1 MIADQEPQAKDF
13 HPQWLHHKLTSNKEY
28 RLRIAD
34 RIYQTFFNDGVFT
47 PDNAKYRFEKRADEI
62 DMAVIAESARW
73 GDAKDTEYTKD
84 DWEYQVNDLY
94 NRYFPYR
101 TDIVI
106 QQLIATGLY
115 PSIDPP
121 SILVNNK
128 EVHNNVYNVIGNY
141 QISLNS
147 AVGEIYYTTDD
158 TDPRMI
164 GGEINSTAKKAE
176 NNEAIS
182 LIGSTHIKARI
193 KHNDEWSA
201 LNEVNIFNHV
211 GVNTVKNETS
221 IKIYPNP
228 TNGIIYFENVTNN
241 DEVVIYNMEGRKV
254 FNGKVDGAINLN
266 DLNIKTGLYFAK
278 IKNLVFKILYK

>member
-62 DMAVIAESARW
+62 DMAIIAESARW
-73 GDAKDTEYTKD
+73 GDAKGTEYTKD

-101 TDIVI
+101 ADIVI
-106 QQLIATGLY
+106 QQLIAAGLY

-128 EVHNNVYNVIGNY
+128 EVHNDDYNVIGNY

-147 AVGEIYYTTDD
+147 AVGEIYYTTDE
-158 TDPRMI
+158 TDPRMV
-164 GGEINSTAKKAE
+164 GGQINPLAKKAI
-176 NNEAIS
+176 NNEPID
-182 LIGSTHIKARI
+182 LIGISHVKARV
-193 KHNDEWSA
+193 KQNDKWSA
-201 LNEVNIFNHV
+201 LNAVNIFDYV
-211 GVNTVKNETS
+211 GVKIVQNEN
-221 IKIYPNP
+221 IKVYPNP
-228 TNGIIYFENVTNN
+228 TNGLIYLKNVT
-241 DEVVIYNMEGRKV
+241 DMDDVVIYNMEGRKV
-254 FNGKVDGAINLN
+254 FRGKVDGAI
-266 DLNIKTGLYFAK
+266 DLNSLNFKYGLYLLK
-278 IKNLVFKILYK
+278 VKNSTFKIMYL